1 MKYLLRILLL
11 LSVGLI
17 AYGAYMNLTESLSGQ
32 KCIGFGVVILAFV
45 LMPLFIYHRYKNK
58 DLSNYSFKDDW
69 WNPKNRM

>member
-32 KCIGFGVVILAFV
+32 KFIGFGVVILAFV